1 MLFIDSF
8 VPTCSYAVSV
18 CFFLIISTNKVKLVC
33 QQGCTKTDSI
43 QLELRMGLNPKK
55 TQLTLG
61 VDLDKGTDPGMVRVR
76 VTLQDRKFLFVI
88 FPLKSVP
95 FPSTQTLLTAISM
108 SAIAT
113 NGVVPG
119 KLLTLA
125 FIINLF
131 YTL

>member
-1 MLFIDSF
+1 
-8 VPTCSYAVSV
+8 
-18 CFFLIISTNKVKLVC
+18 
-33 QQGCTKTDSI
+33 
-43 QLELRMGLNPKK
+43 MGLNPKK

-61 VDLDKGTDPGMVRVR
+61 VDLDKGTDPGMVRVSE
-76 VTLQDRKFLFVI
+76 FLFVI